1 MEDRRATLAGGPPLT
16 VLLGHLQNQG
26 STKTRQLTFLDKIF
40 FLLRKLLYFFGQ
52 KEVDKTLYVESENK
66 DEDRIFAGFIFSV
79 YNGIAVVSVH

>member
-1 MEDRRATLAGGPPLT
+1 
-16 VLLGHLQNQG
+16 
-26 STKTRQLTFLDKIF
+26 LDKIF
-40 FLLRKLLYFFGQ
+40 FLLRKLLYFFGL